1 MHKKL
6 KMVAQTQT
14 RVAFIWRCRKFTRP
28 PFPVAYSRAAA
39 ATCRS
44 LFERALQ
51 NMAPP
56 KTIKEYKAA
65 LLRLNVQLPS
75 GTLKLSEYANL
86 YENATAQPPAPLH
99 EVNGER
105 ARAAKSPMPRRRSF
119 GNVPL
124 SMQAASSPAEA
135 PRAFTNAPLSQQ
147 KPLPSATAVES
158 NTPTYVFASAA
169 DEDTTESHSQSAM
182 LNTASRPDSM
192 PSGKRT
198 LLASLL
204 VAIVVASGS
213 AFLLM
218 QPSANSVRIEPPA
231 DEAAASLAPQE
242 RETFVETTD
251 QQGIDQHEQWP
262 VMQAHAP
269 AQTPGVL
276 RSEAEAQL
284 VQVVVRPEV
293 DQSSEKYEPSLSA
306 SISISEIDKGPKQMM
321 EEVEVEERK
330 EILQALQLAESPED
344 MLTTSSATTAS
355 APPPSLKSSS
365 SSSSVSPS
373 SDGSSLLPGGTVAP
387 LGDEVATSHGV
398 ETHSSEGS
406 TASRLAAIMAAILA
420 VLSALADATL
430 SLLSSMTHSEFAQWL
445 GRACLD
451 GLRSVGWTL
460 AVYLWRGGTAAARA
474 TLAFAAD
481 VAPKVIHQCSQVAP
495 QYTRLLLTTAITR
508 PELVAVGFA
517 VLGVL
522 RFVWHCLMWLRRRRE
537 AAAAGAAAEVDAAAR
552 WALAELREHA
562 QRWHSV
568 SGSAHPLPPSELR
581 ARVPH
586 TILSDRSM
594 WPRVAGRVKA
604 DENVLVVP
612 AGYPLGVEGVVAK
625 EEGWVFSPATPL
637 SPMLSPGF
645 SPSGTRRRSVSPA
658 RVQ

>member
-1 MHKKL
+1 
-6 KMVAQTQT
+6 
-14 RVAFIWRCRKFTRP
+14 
-28 PFPVAYSRAAA
+28 
-39 ATCRS
+39 
-44 LFERALQ
+44 
-51 NMAPP
+51 
-56 KTIKEYKAA
+56 
-65 LLRLNVQLPS
+65 
-75 GTLKLSEYANL
+75 
-86 YENATAQPPAPLH
+86 
-99 EVNGER
+99 
-105 ARAAKSPMPRRRSF
+105 
-119 GNVPL
+119 
-124 SMQAASSPAEA
+124 
-135 PRAFTNAPLSQQ
+135 
-147 KPLPSATAVES
+147 
-158 NTPTYVFASAA
+158 
-169 DEDTTESHSQSAM
+169 
-182 LNTASRPDSM
+182 
-192 PSGKRT
+192 
-198 LLASLL
+198 
-204 VAIVVASGS
+204 
-213 AFLLM
+213 
-218 QPSANSVRIEPPA
+218 
-231 DEAAASLAPQE
+231 
-242 RETFVETTD
+242 
-251 QQGIDQHEQWP
+251 
-262 VMQAHAP
+262 
-269 AQTPGVL
+269 
-276 RSEAEAQL
+276 
-284 VQVVVRPEV
+284 
-293 DQSSEKYEPSLSA
+293 
-306 SISISEIDKGPKQMM
+306 
-321 EEVEVEERK
+321 
-330 EILQALQLAESPED
+330 
-344 MLTTSSATTAS
+344 
-355 APPPSLKSSS
+355 
-365 SSSSVSPS
+365 
-373 SDGSSLLPGGTVAP
+373 
-387 LGDEVATSHGV
+387 
-398 ETHSSEGS
+398 
-406 TASRLAAIMAAILA
+406 MAAILA